1 MLLGMAGDAVF
12 RSGRV
17 ELGAGDVLL
26 VYSDGV
32 VESRNGS
39 DEEFGFEGLETHLR
53 HARTGSAEAVLFSIL
68 AAVQDFAAPHALVD
82 DTSLV
87 VIRRRDDPETR
98 TD

>member
-1 MLLGMAGDAVF
+1 MAADASY
-12 RSGRV
+12 RSGRA

-26 VYSDGV
+26 AYSDGV

-39 DEEFGFEGLETHLR
+39 DEEFGFEGREAHLR

-87 VIRRRDDPETR
+87 VIRRRGGPHTR
-98 TD
+98 AD